1 MINCSKHRH
10 SRQSCPS
17 VSPQPHAEARPRI
30 MQIQSIREKLMR
42 KTSYCLVLVVLSIL
56 NSAIG
61 FAQAT
66 ASGTI
71 QGTVFDQSQA
81 VIAAADVVIT
91 SKATGERRTSATNG
105 VGTYRFDL
113 LSAGTYTVKVSKVG
127 FASIVENVDLLVGQT
142 ATANATLS
150 PGSTTEVVE
159 ITAAAPLVDLGKT
172 GVSQNITPTEVVE
185 MPMIQRDVAN
195 LAYLAPGVKAAD

>member
-1 MINCSKHRH
+1 
-10 SRQSCPS
+10 
-17 VSPQPHAEARPRI
+17 
-30 MQIQSIREKLMR
+30 MR
-42 KTSYCLVLVVLSIL
+42 KTSYCLVLVVLSVL

-127 FASIVENVDLLVGQT
+127 FASIVENVDLLVGAT
-142 ATANATLS
+142 ATANATLR
-150 PGSTTEVVE
+150 
-159 ITAAAPLVDLGKT
+159 A
-172 GVSQNITPTEVVE
+172 
-185 MPMIQRDVAN
+185 MM
-195 LAYLAPGVKAAD
+195 